1 MRKSGFFPRLALTGI
16 LRNGQFYYP
25 YLLTCMG
32 TAAMFYIMLYLA
44 TDKTV
49 EKMPG
54 SGAMPFLL
62 SLGCVVIAFFS
73 IYIIFYAN
81 HFVMKRRR
89 RELGLYNILGL
100 EKRHIAR
107 LLCCEG
113 LILGTTGILGGLA
126 LGILLSK
133 LILLLLIK
141 MLRFKVQMGFSISRI
156 GILYTVLLFA
166 GIFVAVLLVN
176 LFRIHRAKPV
186 ELLSSED
193 VGEQEPKTK
202 KLITAVGF
210 VTLAAGYIIAN
221 TVKNPISA
229 LSLFFIAVLLVIVG
243 TQCLFTAGSIAIL
256 KRLRANKRYYYQ
268 PKHFTAVSGMI
279 YRMKQNARGLAT
291 ICILCTMVLVTVST
305 TVCLYLGVEKSLKNM
320 YPTDIYT
327 NISVDNKESSDRH
340 MTAQEAEKT
349 VRKAVLQSG
358 RKISGFHDQ
367 TGLSFMVNLQGDK
380 LEMLGGNNSNNYKNA
395 QIVYVITAKE
405 YQRLTGK
412 DVSLESNQ
420 VLCCSQ
426 GKRIPDVF
434 TFNGA
439 EWHVHGRLKSAP
451 VKREGGNASISDFQ
465 YLVVSDAQVL
475 EDWNR
480 AFMKSHGNSDSQITY
495 EMFFNLNGTDQ
506 EKIHCY
512 KQVLSA
518 LNGAGGVSCRQAVSA
533 NFYGIYGGFLFLG
546 LFLGV
551 LFLLVTTLIIYYKQ
565 VSEGYQDRRRFEIMQ
580 KVGMSRKE
588 VFQSIRSQILMVFFL
603 PLIVAG
609 IHVFGAFHMIS
620 KMLALF
626 SLTDIKLFVLC
637 TLGTIG
643 VFALIYALV
652 YCATARTYYKIIR
665 TPETE

>member
-32 TAAMFYIMLYLA
+32 TAAMFYIMIYLA

-62 SLGCVVIAFFS
+62 SLGCAVIAFFS

-107 LLCCEG
+107 LLCCEE

-126 LGILLSK
+126 LGILFSK

-141 MLRFKVQMGFSISRI
+141 MLRFKVQMGFSISKT

-176 LFRIHRAKPV
+176 LFRIHLAKPV

-202 KLITAVGF
+202 KLITAVGV

-221 TVKNPISA
+221 TVKDPISA
-229 LSLFFIAVLLVIVG
+229 LSLFFIAVLLVIIG

-256 KRLRANKRYYYQ
+256 KRMRANKRYYYQ

-320 YPTDIYT
+320 YPTDIYAD
-327 NISVDNKESSDRH
+327 ISVGNNKLSAH
-340 MTAQEAEKT
+340 QMTAQEAEET
-349 VRKAVLQSG
+349 ARKVVSRSG
-358 RKISGFHDQ
+358 RKISGFYDQ
-367 TGLSFMVNLQGDK
+367 TGLSFMVNLRGDK
-380 LEMLGGNNSNNYKNA
+380 LEMLGGNNSRSYENA
-395 QIVYVITAKE
+395 QNANVITAKE

-412 DVSLESNQ
+412 NVSLESNQ

-426 GKRIPDVF
+426 GKQLPDVF

-439 EWHVHGRLKSAP
+439 EWHVRGRLESAP
-451 VKREGGNASISDFQ
+451 VKTRGNTNISDFQ
-465 YLVVSDAQVL
+465 YLIVSDDQVL
-475 EDWNR
+475 EDWNQ
-480 AFMKSHGNSDSQITY
+480 ALMKSYGNSDSHITY

-518 LNGAGGVSCRQAVSA
+518 LNGVGNVFCRQAASA
-533 NFYGIYGGFLFLG
+533 DYYGIYGGFLFLG

-580 KVGMSRKE
+580 KVGMSRRE